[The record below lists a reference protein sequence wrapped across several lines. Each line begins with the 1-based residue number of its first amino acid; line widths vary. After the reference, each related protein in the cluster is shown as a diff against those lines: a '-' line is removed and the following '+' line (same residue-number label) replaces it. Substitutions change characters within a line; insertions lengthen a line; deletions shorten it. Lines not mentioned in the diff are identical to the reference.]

1 MNRQCQDM
9 QTLLDRFILDD
20 LSQKELK
27 VLQEHLDQCADCQRV
42 IEGEAWEKLLL
53 HLPKHRCP
61 EKVIRRVEAF
71 FQQENRPIKL
81 FRWKMGHW
89 RHAAIAGAA
98 VAAILV
104 LFIIRNPVEERQFTS
119 PEYTQEEI
127 EQAREA
133 MKWTMVY
140 TAQKIKK
147 SETRV
152 IDEVFIHR
160 LPESVQKSVRKVLPI
175 LQGD

>member
-1 MNRQCQDM
+1 MNKKCQDM
-9 QTLLDRFILDD
+9 QALLDLFIMDD
-20 LSQKELK
+20 LSGKELK
-27 VLQEHLDQCADCQRV
+27 MLQDHLDQCADCQRV

-53 HLPKHRCP
+53 HLPKRRCP
-61 EKVIRRVEAF
+61 ERVIRRVESMIR
-71 FQQENRPIKL
+71 QERKRAGV
-81 FRWKMGHW
+81 FRWQAGHW
-89 RHAAIAGAA
+89 RQTVFAGAA
-98 VAAILV
+98 LAALLIFL
-104 LFIIRNPVEERQFTS
+104 IIRHQPEEHQFT
-119 PEYTQEEI
+119 PQAYTQEEI

-152 IDEVFIHR
+152 IDEVFTHR

>member
-1 MNRQCQDM
+1 M
-9 QTLLDRFILDD
+9 QALLDRFILDD
-20 LSQKELK
+20 LSQHESKR
-27 VLQEHLDQCADCQRV
+27 LQDHLDQCADCQRV

-53 HLPKHRCP
+53 ELPGRRCP
-61 EKVIRRVEAF
+61 ERVIRRVESF
-71 FQQENRPIKL
+71 VLQQKKHVRDSRRHI
-81 FRWKMGHW
+81 HYW
-89 RHAAIAGAA
+89 RQSVFAGAA
-98 VAAILV
+98 VAAV
-104 LFIIRNPVEERQFTS
+104 LIFLIVRHPPEAPRSAS

-140 TAQKIKK
+140 TAQKIKQ

-152 IDEVFIHR
+152 IDEVFTHH
-160 LPESVQKSVRKVLPI
+160 LPETVQKSVRKVLPI